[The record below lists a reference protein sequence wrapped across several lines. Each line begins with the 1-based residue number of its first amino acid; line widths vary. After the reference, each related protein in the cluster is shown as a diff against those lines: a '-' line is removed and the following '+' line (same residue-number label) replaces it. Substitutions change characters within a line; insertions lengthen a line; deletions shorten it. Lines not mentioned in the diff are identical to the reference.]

1 LEDPLTRRVIG
12 MAIDVHRHLG
22 PGLLE
27 SVYEGCLCQ
36 ELLDARVAHNRQYA
50 LPMVYKGKQLAA
62 SFFMDIVV
70 DDILVLEIKAVEHI
84 LPVHEAQLLT
94 YLRLSGIRTGL
105 LINFNSPTLKD
116 GIRRRRL

>member
-27 SVYEGCLCQ
+27 SVYESCLCQ
-36 ELLDARVAHNRQYA
+36 ELLDTGVEHARQCA
-50 LPMVYKGKQLAA
+50 LPVVYKGRQLTV

-70 DDILVLEIKAVEHI
+70 DNILVLEITAVEHI
-84 LPVHEAQLLT
+84 LPLHEAQLLT